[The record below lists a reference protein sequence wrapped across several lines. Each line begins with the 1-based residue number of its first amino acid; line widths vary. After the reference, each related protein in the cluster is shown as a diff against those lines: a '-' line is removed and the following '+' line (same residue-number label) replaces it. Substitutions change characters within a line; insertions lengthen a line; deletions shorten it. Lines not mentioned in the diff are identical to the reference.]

1 MANIGKYAIGIR
13 LMLLREYLQTNASR
27 ERVVRRGELEAYL
40 KERGYPVEKKTIY
53 ADLAV
58 LGTMFGM
65 QLDYDPHKKGY
76 YLLNPPFEPYELRLL
91 VDCVQAATFITEK
104 EADTITKK
112 IFPMAAAGEKER
124 LVRPA
129 VVKDR
134 IHKVKESV
142 VRKADIIHEAMIE
155 NRQISF
161 RYFRYIPDRGDH
173 KEYIKAEDG
182 SDYFRVSPKELV
194 WDNGVYYLER
204 YRHDDY
210 WQPHFIVERM
220 SHIHIEPERRILVEK
235 PKYETINKESSKF
248 YDMMMG
254 TPQTITI
261 RFRNSC
267 AKAVLEAFGEDTY
280 LIPIDQHYFKIV
292 VKERCNTEFYSALAQ
307 FGCYAKILAPQ
318 TAVEGFTEFVE
329 DFDWLYKKDVEPLY
343 MLDPDEIDDR
353 LKPIPE

>member
-76 YLLNPPFEPYELRLL
+76 YLLNPPFEPHELRLM

-104 EADTITKK
+104 EAETITKK
-112 IFPMAAAGEKER
+112 IIPMVAAGEQRR
-124 LVRPA
+124 LIRPA

-142 VRKADIIHEAMIE
+142 VRKADIIHQAILE
-155 NRQISF
+155 NKQISF
-161 RYFRYIPDRGDH
+161 RYFRYIPDRDNH

-182 SDYFRVSPKELV
+182 SDYFTVSPKELI
-194 WDNGVYYLER
+194 WDNGIYLLER
-204 YRHDDY
+204 YRNDKY
-210 WQPHFIVERM
+210 WQPHFEVARM
-220 SHIHIEPERRILVEK
+220 THIHIEPERRIFEEN
-235 PKYETINKESSKF
+235 PKYEAISKETSKLF
-248 YDMMMG
+248 DWMMG

-267 AKAVLEAFGEDTY
+267 AKSVLEAFGEDTY
-280 LIPIDQHYFKIV
+280 LIPIDEHYFKIV
-292 VKERCNTEFYSALAQ
+292 VKERCNTEFYSVLSQ

-318 TAVEGFTEFVE
+318 AAVEGFMEFLE
-329 DFDWLYKKDVEPLY
+329 DFNYLYKKDTEPMY
-343 MLDPDEIDDR
+343 MLDPDEF
-353 LKPIPE
+353 E